1 MTSDMRKRELEEI
14 ADNEVRLR
22 GFNYGVSYL
31 KNTYHLYDLTE
42 EEAQAVSFLIRNAIV
57 KFPKFPHHLV

>member
-1 MTSDMRKRELEEI
+1 MISPSRKQELTQI

-31 KNTYHLYDLTE
+31 QKTYHLYDLSDH
-42 EEAQAVSFLIRNAIV
+42 EAEAVSFLIRNAYV
-57 KFPKFPHHLV
+57 EWPDFPDHLV